1 MLPLYRHGD
10 RVLTW
15 NWGQIRK
22 DDVVVF
28 KSKEKYFIKR
38 IDKFV
43 DNYVYISG
51 DNKKEDVEMGPVK
64 KNQIVGKVIL
74 KY

>member
-1 MLPLYRHGD
+1 MLPAFASGD
-10 RVLTW
+10 RVLTF
-15 NWGQIRK
+15 NWGK
-22 DDVVVF
+22 LKANNVVVF
-28 KSKEKYFIKR
+28 RQDDKYFIKR

-51 DNKKEDVEMGPVK
+51 DNRSKSSKMKPVK
-64 KNQIVGKVIL
+64 RELIVGKVIL